1 MNKDSLSYDI
11 LKEIFNIG
19 VGKAAD
25 LLSQMLNKRI
35 IFDVPSID
43 IIEGGNQYVSLTESL
58 SKGFLGTLMV
68 SSIAFQDELTG
79 EANLVFP
86 SEKMRAIIDLCLG
99 EQYNPAEDI
108 GFTDIDFDVIREIG
122 NIILNSIIGEMGNF
136 LKKEIEYTLP
146 NVKLFEMIDFE
157 DRIKNLNDRSS
168 LLLSISFIIDGIEIE
183 GAVILNFALNSLKI
197 IIKTLEDMEEEL
209 YG

>member
-25 LLSQMLNKRI
+25 LLSQMLDKRI
-35 IFDVPSID
+35 FFDVPSID
-43 IIEGGNQYVSLTESL
+43 IIESEAQYAGLMNSLNQD
-58 SKGFLGTLMV
+58 FMGTLMV
-68 SSIAFQDELTG
+68 SSLAFQDEIAG

-86 SEKMRAIIDLCLG
+86 SDKMRVIIDLCLG
-99 EQYNPAEDI
+99 EENSLAEDI

-122 NIILNSIIGEMGNF
+122 NIILNSIIGEIGNF
-136 LKKEIEYTLP
+136 LKKEIDYTLP
-146 NVKLFEMIDFE
+146 NVKLFEMLDFE
-157 DRIKNLNDRSS
+157 NRIKNLNDRSS
-168 LLLSISFIIDGIEIE
+168 LLLSISFIIDDIEIK
-183 GAVILNFALNSLKI
+183 GAVILNFTLNSLKI
-197 IIKTLEDMEEEL
+197 IMKTLESMEEEL